1 MSIIITNVPITNLC
15 VNNIFYDFVIVLQE
29 YNSFIAESAIVVEQ
43 RPDQGGWCWLMSCW
57 G

>member
-43 RPDQGGWCWLMSCW
+43 RPDQGD
-57 G
+57 